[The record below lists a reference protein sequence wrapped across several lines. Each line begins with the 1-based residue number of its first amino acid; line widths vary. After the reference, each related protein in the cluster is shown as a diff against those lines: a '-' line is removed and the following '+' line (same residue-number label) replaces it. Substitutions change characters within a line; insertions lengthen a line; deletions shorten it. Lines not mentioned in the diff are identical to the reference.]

1 MQIKLYIH
9 KTIIFFFFALSLA
22 SVFAQADWPTRPIN
36 LIVMY
41 APGGGTDTVLR
52 TLAAEISNATGWR
65 INVINRPGAAGAV
78 ATRYVLNRESD
89 GYTWLGASN
98 FNKYSR
104 ISGGSNSKAWEDW
117 YYMQAAS
124 NIGSWA
130 VVPSSELSSLDEIIN
145 YAREHPREITVST
158 SGTGGQWHELSA
170 AIASALDIELRFI
183 PYGSGRL
190 AALAALSGEVD
201 IAGGGIHEHIQFY
214 EAGQL
219 RPIIQ
224 TSEENIITE
233 SGIFLRSIS
242 SYIDH
247 TQNTLPPNGSY
258 NLGIKRDTPIEIIN
272 MIEEAFVLAVN
283 SENFRDLIISRFFE
297 REILLRDQADE
308 RAALMEVIS
317 AQTFK
322 DLDIPD
328 SRGAEYLEL
337 PIPNDFNTWWPP
349 DNYQSLTN
357 Q

>member
-1 MQIKLYIH
+1 MQTKLYIQ
-9 KTIIFFFFALSLA
+9 KTIAFLFFALSL
-22 SVFAQADWPTRPIN
+22 VPVYTQDDWPKRPIN

-41 APGGGTDTVLR
+41 APGGGTDTILR
-52 TLAAEISNATGWR
+52 TLAAEISNVTGWR
-65 INVINRPGAAGAV
+65 INVINRPGASGAV
-78 ATRYVLNRESD
+78 ATRYVLNQESD
-89 GYTWLGASN
+89 GYTWLGSSN

-104 ISGGSNSKAWEDW
+104 ISGGSNSKSWEDW

-124 NIGSWA
+124 NTGSWA
-130 VVPSSELSSLDEIIN
+130 VASSSRFSSLDEIIN
-145 YAREHPREITVST
+145 YARAHPGEITVST
-158 SGTGGQWHELSA
+158 SGAGGQWHELSA
-170 AIASALDIELRFI
+170 AIASSLDIELRFI

-224 TSEENIITE
+224 SSEENIITQSE
-233 SGIFLRSIS
+233 IILSSIS
-242 SYIDH
+242 SYMGH
-247 TQNTLPPNGSY
+247 TQNNLPPNGSY

-283 SENFRDLIISRFFE
+283 SENFMNLINERYFE

-328 SRGAEYLEL
+328 SRSSTDLEL
-337 PIPNDFNTWWPP
+337 PAPDNFDTWWPP
-349 DNYQSLTN
+349 ENYQSLLN